1 MNEKQLSLICLGI
14 IFFGGAL
21 FLISYQN
28 DFEKTTSF
36 ELELEGDGI
45 LFGKVEYVIKN
56 SPSTIFVFNDGNK
69 TLAYYPKETTLAKN
83 DFITI
88 YAKKQI
94 YQGEEELYI
103 YKVIVE

>member
-14 IFFGGAL
+14 ILFGGGL
-21 FLISYQN
+21 FLVSYQN

-36 ELELEGDGI
+36 KLELEEEGI

-69 TLAYYPKETTLAKN
+69 FLAYYPKETILAKN
-83 DFITI
+83 DFLTI
-88 YAKKQI
+88 YVKKQI
-94 YQGEEELYI
+94 YQGEEELYV
-103 YKVIVE
+103 YKVIKE